1 MIEKLKAQCREMMA
15 TSDFNMRQELQIFQE
30 HLDLQSG
37 IERDPQ
43 KTLIDDETI
52 INLMTSKG
60 WDDDIDLEF
69 EPEPAQIVKYEE
81 FELDYKDYVSS
92 LKPDEAKIRYI

>member
-1 MIEKLKAQCREMMA
+1 
-15 TSDFNMRQELQIFQE
+15 
-30 HLDLQSG
+30 LDLQSG

>member
-1 MIEKLKAQCREMMA
+1 MIEKLKAQCREMMETA
-15 TSDFNMRQELQIFQE
+15 DFNMRQELLIFQE
-30 HLDLQSG
+30 HLELQSG
-37 IERDPQ
+37 VKREARGA
-43 KTLIDDETI
+43 LVDDETI

-69 EPEPAQIVKYEE
+69 EQESTEIVKYQE

-92 LKPDEAKIRYI
+92 LKPDEAKIRFI

>member
-1 MIEKLKAQCREMMA
+1 
-15 TSDFNMRQELQIFQE
+15 
-30 HLDLQSG
+30 
-37 IERDPQ
+37 
-43 KTLIDDETI
+43 
-52 INLMTSKG
+52 MTSKG

>member
-1 MIEKLKAQCREMMA
+1 
-15 TSDFNMRQELQIFQE
+15 
-30 HLDLQSG
+30 
-37 IERDPQ
+37 
-43 KTLIDDETI
+43 
-52 INLMTSKG
+52 MTSKG

-69 EPEPAQIVKYEE
+69 EPEPVDIVKYQE